1 VPRPAELDLWLTYAQ
16 ANAML
21 LKWFVVGSGH
31 FEKLVDVHSAP
42 SSKTNS
48 TFAVVH
54 HVDRSG
60 GKADA
65 RGRRRSAEIV
75 KIFGCRPL
83 RNSDARGGRRPKI
96 SKGGNRDGENVCGL
110 VALQGV
116 GAWSRSPSSAAIC
129 CCTSDSL
136 ANSRVISLASRGGN
150 GRPSPVTSGAGRRRG
165 RDRFPSAF
173 QSCARAI
180 PI

>member
-1 VPRPAELDLWLTYAQ
+1 MPRPAELDLWLTYAQ

-21 LKWFVVGSGH
+21 LKWFVVGSEH

-42 SSKTNS
+42 SSRTNS

-83 RNSDARGGRRPKI
+83 RNSDARGRPAPENLQRRKPRWGERVRSGGLAGRWR
-96 SKGGNRDGENVCGL
+96 L
-110 VALQGV
+110 VAL
-116 GAWSRSPSSAAIC
+116 AFERS
-129 CCTSDSL
+129 DL
-136 ANSRVISLASRGGN
+136 LLYER
-150 GRPSPVTSGAGRRRG
+150 
-165 RDRFPSAF
+165 
-173 QSCARAI
+173 
-180 PI
+180 